1 MWRKSVF
8 CLILSFLFLTGLRSQ
23 GQATPSEALSLFKAE
38 KYAEA
43 LPIYAKLLER
53 NNKDVNYNYYYGVSL
68 FKLNQNYDEAIQ
80 RLKIAASRPP
90 EADVHFYLGQLY
102 QRVYETQL
110 AEEQYQL
117 FLKKQKG
124 NNEMTD
130 RARRAIEDCQTA
142 ERLINKYFS
151 IEVIQKDTINTAD
164 LLSYYHLSKD
174 AGKLL
179 TAGEFFSVGVNPDQI
194 VFRTER
200 SNEVFF
206 PLLGS
211 NGKYDLYKIVRLLD
225 AWTEA
230 ELLEGAVK
238 SDHND
243 LYPFMLT
250 DGTTMYF
257 SSDRPGGMGGLDIYQ
272 SYFDPQSGTFSEPA
286 NLGPP
291 FNSPDDDFLL
301 VPDIY
306 AGKAWFATNR
316 GVDSERLVIVE
327 IVWDDQVIRNL
338 TQNVHQIKTLAAL
351 PVSENAAPR
360 ASSTLSS
367 RNAPKKERKPEPF
380 RFLVNDT
387 LVYTQFEHFQSKTA
401 LAEFRDGFT
410 ISQKQDSLT
419 RLMEGKRKAYSQSYD
434 QQELKQLIEQIVD
447 LEKQTYGLE
456 ESINSHYQKARK
468 SELDYIRQQIRDG
481 RYAPK
486 TSTQKIS
493 NKPTELQTIL
503 AHLKKGELSFYTD
516 VEFKRKMNE
525 RATMYRALFN
535 PAQIADLQ
543 RADSLSVWANI
554 LSLESARLLEQ
565 SRNMTTQPVNL
576 KERITNGSNIEEDM
590 SQQMD
595 DLIHQSR
602 EYKRNSL
609 RLYEQ
614 ALDYKYGLYYDKA
627 LALGA
632 TSNQAGS
639 EELASHAR
647 TRYNEANES
656 IKRLQTY
663 NPEQLERLL
672 ALKRQSN
679 EMLEESLN
687 IQIAGTSQAAV
698 TSPASHT
705 GTRFTDI
712 AGSITPSYPAIHKNE
727 AETAHSR
734 SGRKDETPSKIVA
747 SAFATDKSET
757 DKEMKPV
764 VANTSMAPEYRIQ
777 IGVFRNEPNPAAL
790 ANIPQISSEAIPDK
804 ALRKYFSGSWPDY
817 EAAKSQVEK
826 IRSAGFPGAFVVAF
840 INGQQISL
848 EDARK
853 NE

>member
-1 MWRKSVF
+1 M
-8 CLILSFLFLTGLRSQ
+8 
-23 GQATPSEALSLFKAE
+23 
-38 KYAEA
+38 
-43 LPIYAKLLER
+43 PIYEKLLER
-53 NNKDVNYNYYYGVSL
+53 KNRDADYNYYYGVSL
-68 FKLNQNYDEAIQ
+68 FKLNQSYDEAIQ

-130 RARRAIEDCQTA
+130 RAKRAIEDCQAA
-142 ERLINKYFS
+142 ERLINKHFN
-151 IEVIQKDTINTAD
+151 IEVIQKDTIDKAD
-164 LLSYYHLSKD
+164 LLTYYHLSKD

-179 TAGEFFSVGVNPDQI
+179 TAGEFFSVGVHPDQI

-211 NGKYDLYKIVRLLD
+211 SGKYDLYKIVRLLD

-230 ELLEGAVK
+230 EFLEGSIN
-238 SDHND
+238 SDYND

-250 DGTTMYF
+250 DGTTIYF

-272 SYFDPQSGTFSEPA
+272 SFFDPQSGTFSEPA

-291 FNSPDDDFLL
+291 FNSPDDDYLL

-306 AGKAWFATNR
+306 AGRAWFATNR
-316 GVDSERLVIVE
+316 GVGSERLVIAE

-351 PVSENAAPR
+351 PVSENALPR

-367 RNAPKKERKPEPF
+367 RNAPKKERKTELF
-380 RFLVNDT
+380 RFQVSDT
-387 LVYTQFEHFQSKTA
+387 LVYTQFEHFQSKEA
-401 LAEFRDGFT
+401 LSAFRDGFT
-410 ISQKQDSLT
+410 ISQKRDSLT
-419 RLMEGKRKAYSQSYD
+419 LLMGNKRKAYSQSYN
-434 QQELKQLIEQIVD
+434 QQELKQLIEQIVA

-456 ESINSHYQKARK
+456 ESINSHYQKARRM
-468 SELDYIRQQIRDG
+468 ELDHIRQQIREG

-486 TSTQKIS
+486 TSTQKMPDQ
-493 NKPTELQTIL
+493 PTELQTIL
-503 AHLKKGELSFYTD
+503 ANLKKGELSFYTD
-516 VEFKRKMNE
+516 AEFQRKMEE
-525 RATMYRALFN
+525 RAPMYRTLFN
-535 PAQIADLQ
+535 PSQIAELQ

-554 LSLESARLLEQ
+554 LSLESARLLEE
-565 SRNMTTQPVNL
+565 SRNITTQPVNL
-576 KERITNGSNIEEDM
+576 KDRITNGSDIEEEM
-590 SQQMD
+590 SQQME

-609 RLYEQ
+609 ILYEQ
-614 ALDYKYGLYYDKA
+614 ALDHKYRLYYERA

-632 TSNQAGS
+632 SSNQAGS

-647 TRYNEANES
+647 TRYNEADES

-663 NPEQLERLL
+663 HPEQLERLL

-687 IQIAGTSQAAV
+687 IQMAGTAQAMV
-698 TSPASHT
+698 TSPASQT

-712 AGSITPSYPAIHKNE
+712 SGSVAPSYPAIHKNE
-727 AETAHSR
+727 AGVATGQPAR
-734 SGRKDETPSKIVA
+734 RDETPSDIVA
-747 SAFATDKSET
+747 GAFATAQPGTGQTEPAT
-757 DKEMKPV
+757 TQTPMPL
-764 VANTSMAPEYRIQ
+764 EYRIQ
-777 IGVFRNEPNPAAL
+777 IGVFRNEPNAAAL
-790 ANIPQISSEAIPDK
+790 ANIPQISSEALPDK
-804 ALRKYFSGSWPDY
+804 PLRKYFSGSWPAY
-817 EAAKSQVEK
+817 ETAKSQVEN
-826 IRSAGFPGAFVVAF
+826 IREAGFPGAFVVAF
-840 INGQQISL
+840 FNGQQISL
-848 EDARK
+848 EEARK
-853 NE
+853 KE